1 MSRAPGSTAG
11 ADALRSAALP
21 DRKRL
26 RDALLTLGGLA
37 LLAVLIAFIDA
48 GATTKFKQAC
58 ALFAIWGVAAIS
70 LNLINGTTG
79 ILSLGHHGFM
89 LVGGYTT
96 ALLTLPEVRRQQI
109 AESARSQM
117 NDFTLG
123 LSLSNGLSALGLD
136 ALTTPETLWV
146 RFLIALFIG
155 GLVAALFGLLVGIP
169 SLRLR
174 GDYLA
179 IVTFGFG
186 EIIRL
191 LASTS
196 LLSPF
201 TNGSLGYT
209 GVPAQ
214 IGRSLWWT
222 FGILAVTVFVMTKLK
237 TSSYGR
243 ALQGVREDEIAAEAM
258 GVNLAYH
265 KVLAFSLS
273 AFFAGVAGGL
283 YASWLSGARLD
294 YFLFTLTF
302 FFLVAISVGG
312 TGSYT
317 GVLLGTALVVFV
329 RQYGD
334 PLEQAYPLTTWFAAA
349 GAVVLLLAVSALLL
363 RSLRRLRPRVPPLLV
378 GLGGVGLVALLFA
391 LIAPSLGLLEGNF
404 QAFGMRAILL
414 SVVLLSIMIFRPE
427 GIMGRAEFS
436 WAWLLR
442 ERRDRPSDEER
453 AQDAWLTNPDLNQ
466 DRTAAL
472 RDLREPDPQGEDRE
486 GQREKQR
493 DGQPDE
499 RRGGER

>member
-1 MSRAPGSTAG
+1 MSVARAVG
-11 ADALRSAALP
+11 AKDT
-21 DRKRL
+21 RL
-26 RDALLTLGGLA
+26 RDAFMTVLGLGVLA
-37 LLAVLIAFIDA
+37 LILYFIDA
-48 GATTKFKQAC
+48 GASTKFKQAC
-58 ALFAIWGVAAIS
+58 TLFAVWGVAAIS

-117 NDFTLG
+117 NDLSLG

-146 RFLIALFIG
+146 RFVIALLLG
-155 GLVAALFGLLVGIP
+155 GLVAALFGLIVGIP

-186 EIIRL
+186 EIVRL

-196 LLSPF
+196 ALAPF

-209 GVPAQ
+209 GVPPD
-214 IGRSLWWT
+214 IGRSLFWT
-222 FGILAVTVFVMTKLK
+222 FGILVLTVFVMVKLK
-237 TSSYGR
+237 YSSYGR
-243 ALQGVREDEIAAEAM
+243 ALQSIREDEIAAEAM
-258 GVNLAYH
+258 GVGLAYH
-265 KVLAFSLS
+265 KVLAFALS

-302 FFLVAISVGG
+302 FFLVAVSVGG
-312 TGSYT
+312 TGSFT
-317 GVLLGTALVVFV
+317 GVLIGTALVVFV

-334 PLEQAYPLTTWFAAA
+334 PLEQSYPLSVWF
-349 GAVVLLLAVSALLL
+349 GALSALLL
-363 RSLRRLRPRVPPLLV
+363 LGVLGTVALRASRRLRPRVPPLLYPLAAIGGA
-378 GLGGVGLVALLFA
+378 GLIFTLAAPGSRLLA
-391 LIAPSLGLLEGNF
+391 GEF

-414 SVVLLSIMIFRPE
+414 SVVLIVIMIFRPE
-427 GIMGRAEFS
+427 GILGRAEFS
-436 WAWLLR
+436 WAWLFR
-442 ERRDRPSDEER
+442 ERQGQPTDAER
-453 AQDAWLTNPDLNQ
+453 AQDAWLTNPELNR

-472 RDLREPDPQGEDRE
+472 ANTREEE
-486 GQREKQR
+486 G
-493 DGQPDE
+493 
-499 RRGGER
+499 

>member
-1 MSRAPGSTAG
+1 MSRAPSPAVR
-11 ADALRSAALP
+11 ADVLATSALSG
-21 DRKRL
+21 RKRL
-26 RDALLTLGGLA
+26 RDALLTLVGLA
-37 LLAVLIAFIDA
+37 LLALLIAFIDA
-48 GATTKFKQAC
+48 EGTTRFKQAC

-96 ALLTLPEVRRQQI
+96 ALLTLPEIRRQQI

-123 LSLSNGLSALGLD
+123 LSLNNGLRALGLE
-136 ALTTPETLWV
+136 ALTTPETLWI

-196 LLSPF
+196 LLGPF

-222 FGILAVTVFVMTKLK
+222 FGFLALTVFVMTKFK

-243 ALQGVREDEIAAEAM
+243 ALQGIREDEIAAEAM

-265 KVLAFSLS
+265 KVLAFALS

-283 YASWLSGARLD
+283 YTSWLSGARLD

-312 TGSYT
+312 
-317 GVLLGTALVVFV
+317 
-329 RQYGD
+329 R
-334 PLEQAYPLTTWFAAA
+334 
-349 GAVVLLLAVSALLL
+349 
-363 RSLRRLRPRVPPLLV
+363 
-378 GLGGVGLVALLFA
+378 
-391 LIAPSLGLLEGNF
+391 
-404 QAFGMRAILL
+404 
-414 SVVLLSIMIFRPE
+414 
-427 GIMGRAEFS
+427 GRTPACS
-436 WAWLLR
+436 WA
-442 ERRDRPSDEER
+442 RPSSSSCGS
-453 AQDAWLTNPDLNQ
+453 
-466 DRTAAL
+466 TATPWS
-472 RDLREPDPQGEDRE
+472 RCTR
-486 GQREKQR
+486 
-493 DGQPDE
+493 
-499 RRGGER
+499 

>member
-1 MSRAPGSTAG
+1 MSA
-11 ADALRSAALP
+11 AALP
-21 DRKRL
+21 STKRL
-26 RDALLTLGGLA
+26 RNTLLTLLGLG
-37 LLAVLIAFIDA
+37 LLVLVLYFID
-48 GATTKFKQAC
+48 GSATTKFKQAC
-58 ALFAIWGVAAIS
+58 TLFAVWGVAAIS

-79 ILSLGHHGFM
+79 ILSLGQHGFM

-96 ALLTLPEVRRQQI
+96 ALLTLPEIRRQQI
-109 AESARSQM
+109 SESARSQM

-123 LSLSNGLSALGLD
+123 LSLSNGFDALGLHG
-136 ALTTPETLWV
+136 LTTPETLWV
-146 RFLIALFIG
+146 RFVIALFLG
-155 GLVAALFGLLVGIP
+155 GLVAAVFGLIVGIP

-196 LLSPF
+196 LFGPF

-209 GVPAQ
+209 GVPALF
-214 IGRSLWWT
+214 GRSLYWT
-222 FGILAVTVFVMTKLK
+222 FGILVLTVFVMVKLK
-237 TSSYGR
+237 YSSYGR
-243 ALQGVREDEIAAEAM
+243 ALQGIREDEIAAEAM

-265 KVLAFSLS
+265 KVLAFTLS
-273 AFFAGVAGGL
+273 AFFAGIAGGL

-317 GVLLGTALVVFV
+317 GVLIGTALVVFV

-334 PLEQAYPLTTWFAAA
+334 PLEQPYPVNVWF
-349 GAVVLLLAVSALLL
+349 GALAVLVILAVLGTVIL
-363 RSLRRLRPRVPPLLV
+363 RNARRLRPRVPPLLY
-378 GLGGVGLVALLFA
+378 GLGALGV
-391 LIAPSLGLLEGNF
+391 LGLGFAFVAPNFGLLTGEF

-414 SVVLLSIMIFRPE
+414 SVVLLVIMIARPS
-427 GIMGRAEFS
+427 GILGRAEFS
-436 WAWLLR
+436 WAWLFR
-442 ERRDRPSDEER
+442 ERRDQPSDEER
-453 AQDAWLTNPDLNQ
+453 AQDAWLTNPELNQ

-472 RDLREPDPQGEDRE
+472 GDLRKGEE
-486 GQREKQR
+486 
-493 DGQPDE
+493 
-499 RRGGER
+499 

>member
-1 MSRAPGSTAG
+1 M
-11 ADALRSAALP
+11 SAAAS
-21 DRKRL
+21 KNVSNHRL
-26 RDALLTLGGLA
+26 RNTILTLLGLGLVALA
-37 LLAVLIAFIDA
+37 LYFID
-48 GATTKFKQAC
+48 GSATTKFKQAC
-58 ALFAIWGVAAIS
+58 TLFAVWGVAAIS

-79 ILSLGHHGFM
+79 ILSLGQHGFM

-96 ALLTLPEVRRQQI
+96 ALLTLPEIRREQM

-117 NDFTLG
+117 TDFTLG
-123 LSLSNGLSALGLD
+123 LSLSNGLDAIGLSG
-136 ALTTPETLWV
+136 LTTPETLWV
-146 RFLIALFIG
+146 RFVIALFLG
-155 GLVAALFGLLVGIP
+155 GLVAAIFGLIVGIP

-196 LLSPF
+196 LFGPF

-209 GVPAQ
+209 GVPALF
-214 IGRSLWWT
+214 GRSLYWT
-222 FGILAVTVFVMTKLK
+222 FGILALTVFVMTKLK
-237 TSSYGR
+237 YSSYGR
-243 ALQGVREDEIAAEAM
+243 ALQGIREDEIAAEAM

-265 KVLAFSLS
+265 KVLAFTLS

-317 GVLLGTALVVFV
+317 GVLIGTALVVFV

-334 PLEQAYPLTTWFAAA
+334 PLEQPYPTNVWFGALAALLIL
-349 GAVVLLLAVSALLL
+349 VVLGTVIL
-363 RSLRRLRPRVPPLLV
+363 RSTRRLRPRVPPLLY
-378 GLGGVGLVALLFA
+378 GLGGVGVLGMIFA
-391 LIAPSLGLLEGNF
+391 AAAPNFGLLNGEF

-414 SVVLLSIMIFRPE
+414 SVVLIAIMIARPS
-427 GIMGRAEFS
+427 GLLGRAEFS
-436 WAWLLR
+436 WAWLFR
-442 ERRDRPSDEER
+442 ERKDQPSDEEK
-453 AQDAWLTNPDLNQ
+453 AQDAWLTNPELNQ

-472 RDLREPDPQGEDRE
+472 DNTRE
-486 GQREKQR
+486 GEK
-493 DGQPDE
+493 
-499 RRGGER
+499 